1 MPNSDP
7 LTPYVRIDQ
16 QKTLANI
23 ERFQRLCD
31 RTGIDFRP
39 HIKTHKQPLVGHW
52 QIDAGAVGINCQKL
66 SEAEVFA
73 RAGFDDLLIT
83 YNILGRERL
92 NRLAALN
99 RQCKLT
105 VTADHAFVVDGLASI
120 ASQDAPLSVM
130 VECNTGA
137 NRCGVPTSEQ
147 ALELAKHILSKDGL
161 RFSGLMTYPPA
172 GKIEAVNQ
180 WLMDARALFDQA
192 GIAVQVVS
200 SGGAPDMWQLP
211 RMKAITEYRCGTYVY
226 NDRSLLERGICQLEE
241 CALTLEVTVVS
252 TPEPGRVVMDAGS
265 KALSSDLLGLEGFGH
280 IVQYPMAHILSLS
293 EEHGVV
299 DVSRCPHSPAI
310 GDRLSI
316 IPNHA
321 CVVSNLYDHVWLAQ
335 LDGSLSRQDVVAR
348 GCVF

>member
-1 MPNSDP
+1 MPKIDP
-7 LTPYVRIDQ
+7 LTPFVRIDQ

-31 RTGIDFRP
+31 SIDIDFRP
-39 HIKTHKQPLVGHW
+39 HIKTHKQPLVGQW

-73 RAGFDDLLIT
+73 QAGFDDILIT

-92 NRLAALN
+92 SRLAALN

-120 ASQDAPLSVM
+120 ASQSAPLSVM

-137 NRCGVPTSEQ
+137 NRCGVPTAEQ
-147 ALELAKHILSKDGL
+147 ALELAKHILSQDGL
-161 RFSGLMTYPPA
+161 RFAGLMTYPPA
-172 GKIEAVNQ
+172 GQIKAVNQ
-180 WLMDARALFDQA
+180 WLTKARALFEQA
-192 GIAVQVVS
+192 GIDVPAIS

-211 RMKAITEYRCGTYVY
+211 RMKGITEYRCGTYVY
-226 NDRSLLERGICQLEE
+226 NDRSLLERGVCQLED
-241 CALTLEVTVVS
+241 CALTVETTVVS
-252 TPEPGRVVMDAGS
+252 ALDSGRIVVDAGS
-265 KALSSDLLGLEGFGH
+265 KSLSSDLLGMADYGL
-280 IVQYPMAHILSLS
+280 IVQHPLARIVSLS

-299 DVSRCPHSPAI
+299 DVSQCSQPPRL

-321 CVVSNLYDHVWLAQ
+321 CVVSNLYDHVWIKDRHGLVTRSPVA
-335 LDGSLSRQDVVAR
+335 AR
-348 GCVF
+348 GCVE